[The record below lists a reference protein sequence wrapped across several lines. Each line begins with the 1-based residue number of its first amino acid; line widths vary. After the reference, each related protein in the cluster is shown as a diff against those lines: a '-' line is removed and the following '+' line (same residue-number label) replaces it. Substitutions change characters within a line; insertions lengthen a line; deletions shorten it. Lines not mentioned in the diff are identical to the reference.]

1 MTLKRYN
8 FLQRKRGK
16 EMERMILKIKGD
28 QGVNLSPNLN
38 LNLNLNQSPN
48 LNRNRRA
55 VPHQKRK
62 Y

>member
-1 MTLKRYN
+1 MTLKRYS

-28 QGVNLSPNLN
+28 QGANLSPNLN
-38 LNLNLNQSPN
+38 QNQSPN
-48 LNRNRRA
+48 LNRNRKA